1 MAKEK
6 VVHINGSFWNK
17 LLGSGNKWMVFVL
30 ILVLVFA
37 IQILNP
43 FTKISAGHRGVILN
57 FGAVS
62 DRVLTE
68 GLHFRIPIVQSIVE
82 IDVRV
87 KKNETKTNA
96 SSKDLQTITTHIAL
110 NFHLDPAKVNIL
122 YRDVGESYEVNII
135 DPAVKEVVKA
145 ATAKYTADEVITKR
159 EIVSNT
165 IKEALSKRLAKY
177 NILIDDFS
185 IKDFSFSKAFA
196 DAIEA
201 KQEAE
206 QLAQKAERDLKR
218 VETEAKQKIEQ
229 AKAEAEA
236 LRLKNQSV
244 TPLMIQLKA
253 IEKWDGKLPTYMAPG
268 SALPFIK
275 LK

>member
-6 VVHINGSFWNK
+6 VVHINGGFWNK

-30 ILVLVFA
+30 ILIIVFA
-37 IQILNP
+37 VQLLNP

-62 DRVLTE
+62 DRVLSE
-68 GLHFRIPIVQSIVE
+68 GLHFRVPIVQSIVE

-159 EIVSNT
+159 EVVSNT
-165 IKEALSKRLAKY
+165 IKEALAKRLAKY

-218 VETEAKQKIEQ
+218 VEMEAKQKIER
-229 AKAEAEA
+229 AKADAET

-244 TPLMIQLKA
+244 TPLMIQLNA

-268 SALPFIK
+268 APLPFIK